1 MSYQRCRGRNAK
13 WEDATNTARR
23 LTHGLRRIRNK
34 PCNELEIAAA
44 HCERTGQLL
53 VVGSDKAQAVCQE
66 LQGQRP
72 GLRLRADVGAWR
84 RSVATSDSPLENV
97 ETLFGLPGWCEDT
110 FPASAGIEAYTPSRF
125 LLADDREALRAL
137 LKQTEDLP
145 PNIITR
151 IAIEAQILEANRRQD
166 FHNDLAQTR
175 RRRFAFV
182 FAAKRDPLAK
192 YQRLDGLRRLL
203 AECPE
208 SEIDHVDPLVA
219 ADALAHGAV
228 WVGVGVSSSRRMP
241 TRPGD
246 KGGPLAVGYLPGL
259 FLEELLELRSP
270 RVYADW
276 YANARSPYCRTCA
289 RPLDVFEPTAADM
302 AAIATHNVHQA
313 ADHIADLCVRPYAD
327 RQAWLR
333 DKRLEAH
340 ARHMALNPLGAMELN
355 RNLHRFLELDD
366 PALRSMTRAGAWQ

>member
-1 MSYQRCRGRNAK
+1 MGFVASETSRS
-13 WEDATNTARR
+13 
-23 LTHGLRRIRNK
+23 H
-34 PCNELEIAAA
+34 ELEIAAA
-44 HCERTGQLL
+44 YCARTGQLL
-53 VVGSDKAQAVCQE
+53 VVNSDKAQTVCQE
-66 LQGQRP
+66 LQGQLP
-72 GLRLRADVGAWR
+72 GLRVRADVGAWR
-84 RSVATSDSPLENV
+84 RSVATRNSPLENV
-97 ETLFGLPGWCEDT
+97 DTLFGLAGWCEGT
-110 FPASAGIEAYTPSRF
+110 FPANTGIEAYTPSRF
-125 LLADDREALRAL
+125 LYANDREALRTL

-151 IAIEAQILEANRRQD
+151 IAIEAQVLEANRRQD
-166 FHNDLAQTR
+166 LYDELAQTTP
-175 RRRFAFV
+175 RRFAFV

-203 AECPE
+203 AEYPG
-208 SEIDHVDPLVA
+208 SEVDHVDPLVA
-219 ADALAHGAV
+219 ADALAHGAG

-259 FLEELLELRSP
+259 FLEGLLELRSP

-289 RPLDVFEPTAADM
+289 RPLDIFGPTEADM

-313 ADHIADLCVRPYAD
+313 ADHIADLCARPQAE

-340 ARHMALNPLGAMELN
+340 ARHMALNPIGAMELN

-366 PALRSMTRAGAWQ
+366 PALRSMTRTGAWQ